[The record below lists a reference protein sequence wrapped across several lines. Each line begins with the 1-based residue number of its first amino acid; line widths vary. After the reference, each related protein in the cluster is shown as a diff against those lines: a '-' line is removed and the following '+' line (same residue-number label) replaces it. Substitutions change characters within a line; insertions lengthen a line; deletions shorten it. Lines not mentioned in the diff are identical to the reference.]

1 MTMAEEAQIAI
12 RRTRGV
18 RLVEH
23 SQGISVYPEPHD
35 VPVLP
40 HGWGPLD
47 SGDQDAVLS
56 ACNSNPQT
64 CRLRLGSPWDPSME
78 YRVYALDVDAWHGV
92 CVATM
97 CLPDN
102 TATGERGNIRV
113 LAIARDVREAAR
125 IAVDFFNW
133 DLEAEGARWRLAI
146 SSVPSEAP
154 RA

>member
-1 MTMAEEAQIAI
+1 MADEVQIAI

-23 SQGISVYPEPHD
+23 PHGISVYPEPHD

-40 HGWGPLD
+40 HGWAPLD
-47 SGDQDAVLS
+47 SADQDAVLT
-56 ACNSNPQT
+56 ACNTNPQT

-97 CLPDN
+97 CLPEN
-102 TATGERGNIRV
+102 TGAADEHGNIRV

-125 IAVDFFNW
+125 IAIDFFNW
-133 DLEAEGARWRLAI
+133 DLEAEGARWRLA
-146 SSVPSEAP
+146 VTAAPSDPP